1 MRAESRRVI
10 GAAAVL
16 GRRFDWALLGP
27 VTGLTG
33 AAVVA
38 ALRDGDGPAA

>member
-1 MRAESRRVI
+1 M

-27 VTGLTG
+27 VTGLTD
-33 AAVVA
+33 AAVVT
-38 ALRDGDGPAA
+38 ALRGA